1 MIEMNAMLKKIVNQG
16 YVLETELMILNEMY
30 TVYINYFVDYEYIT
44 EQLKDFH
51 FSVARDD
58 QEYHYENM
66 DFYHR
71 CRELFDEKLYRI
83 SDVKYEL
90 NDQQLEVYRS
100 SLQYTQ
106 TVVDIIRQNID
117 YYKTYEVVYG
127 EEESPEGT
135 MLHADYQYK
144 EEYLKPW
151 KENRTG
157 AAATVSMDGSV
168 QAVEVPPYDYPEKP
182 KLTAGDASWYRI
194 MKELKQLNIR
204 DQ

>member
-1 MIEMNAMLKKIVNQG
+1 
-16 YVLETELMILNEMY
+16 
-30 TVYINYFVDYEYIT
+30 
-44 EQLKDFH
+44 
-51 FSVARDD
+51 
-58 QEYHYENM
+58 M

-90 NDQQLEVYRS
+90 NDQQLKVYRS

-117 YYKTYEVVYG
+117 YYKTYEVVYS

-157 AAATVSMDGSV
+157 AAATVSLDGSIR
-168 QAVEVPPYDYPEKP
+168 AEEVPPYDYPEKP

-194 MKELKQLNIR
+194 MKELKQLNIKV
-204 DQ
+204 Q